1 MKGTKGSQDGINP
14 KPHEKK
20 YRKIRYQ
27 EEERGERE
35 MWSIRGRGRGE
46 EDVEDGEGQY
56 KKKKKKGRKDK
67 RERKQK
73 LRMTLDKKHRGI
85 KEAKRDRMVLERWCV
100 VVEVVDQ
107 RVGVRWISSDT
118 ASERERGSKRA
129 KLGRRE
135 RERAS
140 FSTGCRSASI

>member
-1 MKGTKGSQDGINP
+1 MVSIQNPTRRSIEKSGI
-14 KPHEKK
+14 KK
-20 YRKIRYQ
+20 KK
-27 EEERGERE
+27 EAKERCGQLGAE
-35 MWSIRGRGRGE
+35 
-46 EDVEDGEGQY
+46 GEGRRMWKTGRDNI